1 MNIKAAWSRGY
12 TGKGVVVTILDDGVE
27 KQHPDLKQNYVR
39 APYSIAV
46 IFSIVST
53 WLLMLLCHYKDA
65 RASHDVNGN
74 DADPTPRYDA
84 TNENRSE
91 KI

>member
-1 MNIKAAWSRGY
+1 MVS
-12 TGKGVVVTILDDGVE
+12 ILDDGVE
-27 KQHPDLKQNYVR
+27 KQHPDLKKNYVR
-39 APYSIAV
+39 APYSSSI
-46 IFSIVST
+46 IFPIVHT
-53 WLLMLLCHYKDA
+53 RLLMILSHYKDA

-91 KI
+91 QI